1 MGFFTFLKGV
11 LSEDGV
17 TGSYSRCA
25 SATIVFCTV
34 AWITFLVVRTKLMPD
49 LTGPLAFLTG
59 GVGIHM
65 GINKASEI
73 ATAIKGTPQ
82 PPNPP
87 NPNPGAQ
94 P

>member
-1 MGFFTFLKGV
+1 MRGFFSFIKGV

-34 AWITFLVVRTKLMPD
+34 AWITFLVFRTRLMPD

-73 ATAIKGTPQ
+73 ATAIKGTP
-82 PPNPP
+82 PPPATPP
-87 NPNPGAQ
+87 TTPAQ
-94 P
+94 